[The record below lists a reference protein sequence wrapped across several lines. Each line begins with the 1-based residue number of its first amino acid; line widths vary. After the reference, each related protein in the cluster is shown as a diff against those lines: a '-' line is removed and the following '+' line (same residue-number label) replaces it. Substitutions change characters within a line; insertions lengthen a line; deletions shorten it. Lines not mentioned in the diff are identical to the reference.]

1 MNEIEKLIQELCP
14 DGVEYR
20 RLGEIGTFYGGLSG
34 KSKKDFEDGNAKFIT
49 YLNVYSNPSL
59 DFNIKERVKILEG
72 EKQNT
77 VQKGDILFT
86 GSSETPDECGM
97 SSVVTKDVT
106 EDFYLNSFCFGF
118 RLDVPEM
125 FNYDFLK
132 HYFRT
137 HSARNQ
143 IAKTASGV
151 TRFNVS
157 KAKFAKVE
165 IPLPPI
171 TIQEKIVEI
180 LDKFTSL
187 EVELEQ
193 QLEAELEARRKQY
206 EYYREKLLDLEGK
219 EGVEMKTLGEVCEV
233 TDYVASGS
241 FASLRD
247 NVHYY
252 QEPNYA
258 VLVRTVDLSQNFEGD
273 KIYIDEKAYNFLS
286 KSNLFGGEI
295 IINNIGAGVGKTFK
309 CPYRKEKMSLAP
321 NAILVKTPNNDF
333 YYHWFNSKFGQNAMK
348 KIITPGALPK
358 FNKTGFKSLS
368 IPLPPLSEQRR
379 IVAIL
384 DRFEAL
390 TNDLQAGLPAEIAAR
405 RQQYEYYREKLL
417 TFKRKTV

>member
-106 EDFYLNSFCFGF
+106 EDLYLNSFCFGF

-125 FNYDFLK
+125 FNSDFLK

-157 KAKFAKVE
+157 KAKFAKIE

-187 EVELEQ
+187 EAE
-193 QLEAELEARRKQY
+193 LEAELEARRKQY
-206 EYYREKLLDLEGK
+206 EYYREKLLTFSPDE
-219 EGVEMKTLGEVCEV
+219 VEYRRLGEV
-233 TDYVASGS
+233 
-241 FASLRD
+241 
-247 NVHYY
+247 H
-252 QEPNYA
+252 
-258 VLVRTVDLSQNFEGD
+258 
-273 KIYIDEKAYNFLS
+273 
-286 KSNLFGGEI
+286 
-295 IINNIGAGVGKTFK
+295 
-309 CPYRKEKMSLAP
+309 
-321 NAILVKTPNNDF
+321 
-333 YYHWFNSKFGQNAMK
+333 
-348 KIITPGALPK
+348 
-358 FNKTGFKSLS
+358 
-368 IPLPPLSEQRR
+368 
-379 IVAIL
+379 
-384 DRFEAL
+384 
-390 TNDLQAGLPAEIAAR
+390 
-405 RQQYEYYREKLL
+405 RQQERLDPSPAVWPAALL
-417 TFKRKTV
+417 HPKRRGSCGMMRHLLFPSG